1 MFRKAGFM
9 NMHNVLSLETIAP
22 KVTGAEQAW
31 GAELINN
38 PPPAR
43 PPAGRFWKVKGTSW
57 VPVMFFQ
64 CWPDSQSFSP
74 TFVKI
79 TNRAQK

>member
-1 MFRKAGFM
+1 M

-38 PPPAR
+38 PPPK
-43 PPAGRFWKVKGTSW
+43 PVPLQEGSGKLKVLPGSL
-57 VPVMFFQ
+57 
-64 CWPDSQSFSP
+64 
-74 TFVKI
+74 
-79 TNRAQK
+79 